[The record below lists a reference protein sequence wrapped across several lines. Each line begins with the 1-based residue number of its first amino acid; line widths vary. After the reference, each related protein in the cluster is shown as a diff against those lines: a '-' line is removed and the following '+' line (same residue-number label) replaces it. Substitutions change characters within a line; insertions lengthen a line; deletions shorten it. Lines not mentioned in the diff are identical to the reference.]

1 MYIGKFTA
9 VIEADIH
16 IDDSN
21 PHILPFEKIR
31 ENLTG
36 SGVCDEIHRI
46 LLDDVFEPMFTDLKV
61 TPKTAWLI
69 NDKKQEDVTNG

>member
-16 IDDSN
+16 IDDSDPN
-21 PHILPFEKIR
+21 LLPF
-31 ENLTG
+31 
-36 SGVCDEIHRI
+36 DEIRKNLLGPNLCCEIRRI
-46 LLDDVFEPMFTDLKV
+46 LYDEVFSNEMVTVTV